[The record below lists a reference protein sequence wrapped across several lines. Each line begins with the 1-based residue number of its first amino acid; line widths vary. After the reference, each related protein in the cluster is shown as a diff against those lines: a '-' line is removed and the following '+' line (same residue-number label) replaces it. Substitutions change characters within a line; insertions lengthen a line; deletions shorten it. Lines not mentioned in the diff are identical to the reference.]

1 MYLSYYKLL
10 KEPFQLTPDPRF
22 LQMAEAHR
30 NALSILF
37 QGVLMRKGFMVLT
50 GPVGTGKTTLLHAV
64 MHILNNQSVS
74 KSPLSTAFVVN
85 PTLTR
90 EEFLEFI
97 LDEFEVPCA
106 STSKPRRLAA
116 LQQMLVDTQRRGST
130 AVLVIDEAHLL
141 TSELLEE
148 IRLLGNTDSY
158 REKML
163 QVILSAQ
170 PEMHTLLRAQEHIAL
185 RQRIAGWC
193 ELRPLNFSETQAYIT
208 ERLHVAG
215 LEQPSPFIPAAVQR
229 VFDHSHGVPRLINLI
244 CDQCLILGATAG
256 RSQIDAITVEEALIA
271 MGWEVEPAEGLKVAS
286 GTTAAASVAPAP
298 PAENRVE
305 FQSCV
310 DLLIQSMKHRR
321 VAARE

>member
-1 MYLSYYKLL
+1 MYLSYYKL
-10 KEPFQLTPDPRF
+10 KTEPFQLTPDPRF

-30 NALSILF
+30 NALSNLF

-64 MHILNNQSVS
+64 MHILNNPSVS
-74 KSPLSTAFVVN
+74 KSPLSTAFIVN

-106 STSKPRRLAA
+106 SSSKPRRLAA
-116 LQQMLVDTQRRGST
+116 LQQMLVETHRRGST

-141 TSELLEE
+141 TPELLEE

-170 PEMHTLLRAQEHIAL
+170 PELHTVLRGQELVAL

-193 ELRPLNFSETQAYIT
+193 ELRPLNLQETRAYIT

-215 LEQPSPFIPAAVQR
+215 SELPSPFIPAAVDTI
-229 VFDHSHGVPRLINLI
+229 FAHSKGVPRLINLI
-244 CDQCLILGATAG
+244 CDQCLVLGATAG
-256 RSQIDAITVEEALIA
+256 RTQIDSHAVEEALMA
-271 MGWEVEPAEGLKVAS
+271 MGWEVKVSDPTSNTLEPAVSPSSTVSQSK
-286 GTTAAASVAPAP
+286 
-298 PAENRVE
+298 VE
-305 FQSCV
+305 FESCV
-310 DLLIQSMKHRR
+310 DLLIHSMKNRR
-321 VAARE
+321 MATR